1 MPRQRDHQADYK
13 RRIERALAKGLSRA
27 QARGH
32 ARFGEAGL
40 TSRPGP
46 QSDDRLESALKRLR
60 AGKALDQT
68 ATEFRI
74 SRERLSRYI
83 KIHAGAER
91 SHGRWIFNDQRRRT
105 VEFFAVGHT
114 QPVITDVIGYEPA
127 RLAGQHWDEAHEV
140 LADHDLLPA
149 FARKW
154 EGVTIRD
161 ANGVR
166 FALSTD
172 PNEIYRAAHATE
184 RPFDE
189 IYRLVT

>member
-1 MPRQRDHQADYK
+1 MRKARDHKAAYK
-13 RRIERALAKGLSRA
+13 QRIERGLARGLTRA

-32 ARFGEAGL
+32 ARSWEAPL
-40 TSRPGP
+40 ARSRAA
-46 QSDDRLESALKRLR
+46 DDLLEKALKRIRSGHGL
-60 AGKALDQT
+60 AET
-68 ATEFRI
+68 AQEHRV

-91 SHGRWIFNDQRRRT
+91 SHGRWVFNDQRLRT
-105 VEFFAVGHT
+105 VEFYAVGHHR
-114 QPVITDVIGYEPA
+114 PVVTNVIGYEPA
-127 RLAGQHWDEAHEV
+127 RLAGQHWDEAHAV

-149 FARKW
+149 FIRKW

-189 IYRLVT
+189 IYRLIA